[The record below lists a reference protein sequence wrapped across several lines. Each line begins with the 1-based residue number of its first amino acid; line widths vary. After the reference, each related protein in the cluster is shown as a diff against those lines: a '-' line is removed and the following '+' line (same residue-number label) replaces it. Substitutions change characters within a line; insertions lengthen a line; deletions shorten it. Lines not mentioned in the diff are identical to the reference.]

1 MDGVRATDKTE
12 EDSFI
17 NWRRR
22 CVTGPWK
29 KTPVGITGLSSINS
43 TTAEILSQ
51 MHINIYV

>member
-12 EDSFI
+12 EDIFI
-17 NWRRR
+17 SWRR

-29 KTPVGITGLSSINS
+29 KIPEGITGLSSINS